1 MDEGSSLG
9 LTFRFAANSITNGV
23 KLYKDSV
30 SVALN
35 GNSYE
40 YEFQPNSGGEDHH
53 VIMIEKVAE
62 DDEGVFQF
70 EVENFAGSAVVYY
83 YLDVIRE

>member
-1 MDEGSSLG
+1 MDEGSSLS
-9 LTFRFAANSITNGV
+9 LTFRFAGNSTTNGV
-23 KLYKDSV
+23 KLYKDGV

-53 VIMIEKVAE
+53 VIKFEKVAE
-62 DDEGVFQF
+62 DDDGVFQF
-70 EVENFAGSAVVYY
+70 EVENFAGSVVQYY